1 MLKIYVANL
10 GKYNEGELVGEWL
23 TLPAT
28 EEELEKLFIDIKVAH
43 YDEDGDYIPY
53 YEENGIVY
61 EEVAIHD
68 YETAIADLKINE
80 YTNITELNETAK
92 EIDEL
97 SDYEFETLNAII
109 EATGYDLEDALKEV
123 DNATFYNGYS
133 LEDVAEELVNEGCFG
148 NIPDSIFYYI
158 DYEAIAR
165 DLKFDNY
172 YEVSNGVIFIS

>member
-28 EEELEKLFIDIKVAH
+28 DEELEKLFIDIKVAH
-43 YDEDGDYIPY
+43 YNEDGDYIPY
-53 YEENGIVY
+53 YEENGIIY

-68 YETAIADLKINE
+68 YETDITNLKINE
-80 YTNITELNETAK
+80 YTNITELNETAE

-97 SDYEFETLNAII
+97 GDNEFETLNAII

-123 DNATFYNGYS
+123 GNATFYNGCT
-133 LEDVAEELVNEGCFG
+133 LEDVAEELVNNGCFG
-148 NIPDSIFYYI
+148 NIPDGISYYI

-165 DLKFDNY
+165 DLRLDNY
-172 YEVSNGVIFIS
+172 YEVSNGVIFID